1 MSKDVLSQ
9 GEIDSLLAALM
20 SGDVPAEEAVEVKE
34 HKKLKLYDFRRPN
47 KFTKEQLRTLQVLHE
62 GFARLLSNFLS
73 GYLRTNITIEVA
85 SIGQFTYEEF
95 INSVPSPTVMTIFSM
110 APLKGSALMET
121 NLQFL
126 FPLIDLQ
133 FGGLGEMPNKV
144 RELTDIELS
153 VTNRIIKRILDHL
166 TISWK
171 DIISVTPKIE
181 SIDAN
186 PQIHQLMSPND
197 IVAVITFSTGVGEE
211 IRGLINLCLPFN
223 VLDSV
228 LSKFSMANQFTRDT
242 EQDECDLKALEYWL
256 GESDVEI
263 SVLTGQADISVK
275 DFLQLQVGDV
285 LPLSRAYTQDLD
297 MYVDE
302 ELKYKVQVGTVG
314 QSLAV
319 QVTSLAE
326 EAWEIV

>member
-1 MSKDVLSQ
+1 MSKEVLSQ

-20 SGDVPAEEAVEVKE
+20 SGDVPQETIETKE
-34 HKKLKLYDFRRPN
+34 QKKLKLYDFRRPN

-62 GFARLLSNFLS
+62 GYCRLLSNFLS
-73 GYLRTNITIEVA
+73 GYLRTPITVEVA

-95 INSVPSPTVMTIFSM
+95 INSVPNPTVMTVFSL
-110 APLKGSALMET
+110 APLKGTALMET

-126 FPLIDLQ
+126 FPIIDLQ
-133 FGGLGEMPNKV
+133 FGGPGEMPSKI

-153 VTNRIIKRILDHL
+153 VANRIIKRLLDHL
-166 TISWK
+166 TITWK
-171 DIISVTPKIE
+171 DIANLTPKVE

-186 PQIHQLMSPND
+186 PHLHQLMSPND
-197 IVAVITFSTGVGEE
+197 IVSVITFSTGVGEE
-211 IRGLINLCLPFN
+211 VRGLINICLPYSL
-223 VLDSV
+223 LDSV
-228 LSKFSMANQFTRDT
+228 LSKFSMANQFTREA
-242 EQDECDLKALEYWL
+242 EQEESDLHALEFWL
-256 GESDVEI
+256 GQSDVTI
-263 SVLTGQADISVK
+263 SVVAGEAQISVK

-285 LPLSRAYTQDLD
+285 LPLNRGFTQDLD
-297 MYVDE
+297 MFVDD

-326 EAWEIV
+326 EAWENV

>member
-1 MSKDVLSQ
+1 LSKDVLSQ

-20 SGDVPAEEAVEVKE
+20 AGDVPQEAVEAKE

-62 GFARLLSNFLS
+62 GYARLLSNFLS
-73 GYLRTNITIEVA
+73 GYLRSTISIEVA

-95 INSVPSPTVMTIFSM
+95 INSVPTPTVMTIFSL
-110 APLKGSALMET
+110 APLKGTALMET

-126 FPLIDLQ
+126 FPVIDLQ
-133 FGGLGEMPNKV
+133 FGGPGEMPLKV

-153 VTNRIIKRILDHL
+153 VANRIIKRLLDHL
-166 TISWK
+166 TITWK
-171 DIISVTPKIE
+171 DIVSITPKVE

-186 PQIHQLMSPND
+186 PHLHQLISPND
-197 IVAVITFSTGVGEE
+197 IVAVITFSAGVGEE
-211 IRGLINLCLPFN
+211 VRGLINLCLPYSL
-223 VLDSV
+223 LDSV
-228 LSKFSMANQFTRDT
+228 LSRFTMANQFIRET
-242 EQDECDLKALEYWL
+242 EQEEKDLRALEFWL

-263 SVLTGQADISVK
+263 SVVAGHADISVK
-275 DFLQLQVGDV
+275 EFLQLQVGDV
-285 LPLSRAYTQDLD
+285 LPLNRGYTQDLD
-297 MYVDE
+297 LYVDD

>member
-1 MSKDVLSQ
+1 MSKEVLSQ

-20 SGDVPAEEAVEVKE
+20 SGEVPQETIEQKE

-62 GFARLLSNFLS
+62 GYARLLANFLS
-73 GYLRTNITIEVA
+73 GYLRSTITIEMA

-95 INSVPSPTVMTIFSM
+95 VNSVPSPTVMTIFSL
-110 APLKGSALMET
+110 APLKGTALMET

-126 FPLIDLQ
+126 FPVIDLQ
-133 FGGLGEMPNKV
+133 FGGPGEMPQKI

-153 VTNRIIKRILDHL
+153 VANRIIKRLLDHL

-171 DIISVTPKIE
+171 DIVSITPKIE

-186 PQIHQLMSPND
+186 PHIHQLMSPND
-197 IVAVITFSTGVGEE
+197 IVAVITLSAGVGNEV
-211 IRGLINLCLPFN
+211 RGLINLCLPYN
-223 VLDSV
+223 LLDSV
-228 LSKFSMANQFTRDT
+228 LSKFSLANQFTRHT
-242 EQDECDLKALEYWL
+242 EQEEKDLRALEYWL

-263 SVLTGQADISVK
+263 NVVAGHADISVK

-285 LPLSRAYTQDLD
+285 LTLDRNFTQDLD
-297 MYVDE
+297 MYVGE

>member
-1 MSKDVLSQ
+1 MSKEVLSQ
-9 GEIDSLLAALM
+9 GEIDSLLAAML
-20 SGDVPAEEAVEVKE
+20 SGEVAQEAIEYKEE
-34 HKKLKLYDFRRPN
+34 KKYKHYDFRRPN

-62 GFARLLSNFLS
+62 GYARLLSNFLS
-73 GYLRTNITIEVA
+73 GYLRTPITIEIA

-95 INSVPSPTVMTIFSM
+95 INSVPSPTVITIFSL
-110 APLKGSALMET
+110 APLKGSALLET

-126 FPLIDLQ
+126 FPIIDLQ
-133 FGGLGEMPNKV
+133 FGGPGEMPLKI

-153 VTNRIIKRILDHL
+153 VSNKIIKQLLDHL

-171 DIISVTPKIE
+171 DTMSVTPKVE

-186 PQIHQLMSPND
+186 PHLHQLMSPND
-197 IVAVITFSTGVGEE
+197 IVVVITFSTGVGGEV
-211 IRGLINLCLPFN
+211 RGLINLCLPYSL
-223 VLDSV
+223 LDPI
-228 LSKFSMANQFTRDT
+228 LSKFSMANQFIKPT
-242 EQDECDLKALEYWL
+242 EQEQSELTALEFWL
-256 GESDVEI
+256 GESDVAI
-263 SVLTGQADISVK
+263 SVIAGDADISVK

-285 LPLSRAYTQDLD
+285 LPLNRGFTQDLD
-297 MYVDE
+297 MLIDD

-326 EAWEIV
+326 EAWENV

>member
-1 MSKDVLSQ
+1 MSKEVLSQ

-20 SGDVPAEEAVEVKE
+20 SGDVPQETIEAKE

-47 KFTKEQLRTLQVLHE
+47 KFTKEQLRTLQVMHE
-62 GFARLLSNFLS
+62 GFARLLTNFLS
-73 GYLRTNITIEVA
+73 GYLRSTITIEMA

-95 INSVPSPTVMTIFSM
+95 VNSVPNPTVMTVFSLS
-110 APLKGSALMET
+110 PLKGTALMET

-126 FPLIDLQ
+126 FPVIDLQ
-133 FGGLGEMPNKV
+133 FGGPGEMPLKI

-153 VTNRIIKRILDHL
+153 VANRIIKRLLDHL

-171 DIISVTPKIE
+171 DFVSITPKIE

-186 PQIHQLMSPND
+186 PHIHQLMSPND
-197 IVAVITFSTGVGEE
+197 IVAVVTLSAGVGTEV
-211 IRGLINLCLPFN
+211 RGLINLCLPYSL
-223 VLDSV
+223 LDSI
-228 LSKFSMANQFTRDT
+228 LSKFSLANQFTRNT
-242 EQDECDLKALEYWL
+242 EQEETDLRSLEYWL
-256 GESDVEI
+256 GESDVE
-263 SVLTGQADISVK
+263 VNVVAGQADICVK
-275 DFLQLQVGDV
+275 EFLQLQVGDV
-285 LPLSRAYTQDLD
+285 LPLDRSFTQDLD
-297 MYVDE
+297 MYVGE

>member
-1 MSKDVLSQ
+1 MSKEVLSQ
-9 GEIDSLLAALM
+9 GEIDSLLAAML
-20 SGDVPAEEAVEVKE
+20 SGEVPQEAIESKEE
-34 HKKLKLYDFRRPN
+34 KKYKSYDFRRPN

-62 GFARLLSNFLS
+62 GYARLLSNFLS
-73 GYLRTNITIEVA
+73 GYLRTPITIEIA

-95 INSVPSPTVMTIFSM
+95 INSVPSPTVMTIFSL
-110 APLKGSALMET
+110 APLKGSALLET

-126 FPLIDLQ
+126 FPIIDLQ
-133 FGGLGEMPNKV
+133 FGGPGEMPMKV

-153 VTNRIIKRILDHL
+153 VSNKIIKQLLDHL

-171 DIISVTPKIE
+171 DTMSVTPRIE

-186 PQIHQLMSPND
+186 PHLHQLMSPND
-197 IVAVITFSTGVGEE
+197 IVVVITFSTGVGGEV
-211 IRGLINLCLPFN
+211 RGLINLCLPYSL
-223 VLDSV
+223 LDPI
-228 LSKFSMANQFTRDT
+228 LSKFSMASQFTRPT
-242 EQDECDLKALEYWL
+242 EQEQSELMALEYWL
-256 GESDVEI
+256 GESDVAI
-263 SVLTGQADISVK
+263 SVIIGSADISVN

-285 LPLSRAYTQDLD
+285 LPLDRGFTQDLD
-297 MYVDE
+297 MLIDD

-326 EAWEIV
+326 EAWENV